1 MIEWRIDFSSE
12 AEKFLIKNKI
22 KEQTIIKKIAL
33 AIEKF
38 QGKQIN
44 IDIKKLSGKWAGF
57 FRIRSGR
64 IRIIVE
70 FNFAE
75 YSVYIE
81 AIDWRGKVYK

>member
-38 QGKQIN
+38 QRKQIN
-44 IDIKKLSGKWAGF
+44 IDEPTLKSDFSNLPACLPLYLAVDRKNIANL
-57 FRIRSGR
+57 
-64 IRIIVE
+64 
-70 FNFAE
+70 
-75 YSVYIE
+75 
-81 AIDWRGKVYK
+81 